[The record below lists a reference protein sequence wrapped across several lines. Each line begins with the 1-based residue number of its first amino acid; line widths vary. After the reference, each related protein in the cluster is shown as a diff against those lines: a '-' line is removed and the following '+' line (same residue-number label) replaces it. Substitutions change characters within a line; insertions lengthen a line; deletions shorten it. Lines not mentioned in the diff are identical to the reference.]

1 MSFVEEIKQAEAKE
15 NVQIKPVLLKRN
27 HNKSQI
33 KICLCS
39 VSEAFS
45 KHIYIYIKKLNPK
58 HQNTDNLFFHAD
70 INPHTCIKRKEKKS

>member
-1 MSFVEEIKQAEAKE
+1 MSFVEEIKQAEAK

-45 KHIYIYIKKLNPK
+45 KHI
-58 HQNTDNLFFHAD
+58 
-70 INPHTCIKRKEKKS
+70 

>member
-1 MSFVEEIKQAEAKE
+1 MSFVEEIKQAEAK

-45 KHIYIYIKKLNPK
+45 KHIYIYKKKKTQPK
-58 HQNTDNLFFHAD
+58 TS
-70 INPHTCIKRKEKKS
+70 KYW